1 MRRREV
7 YSKLYGWVI
16 QRKSSGWVQ
25 ARGRKE
31 SSGRESTVG
40 AFRRWRTSRQRGGG
54 GMEEIAEVRGKL
66 SQNCIH
72 CACTIS
78 RSRRE
83 RMREGER
90 ELREAGKVPD
100 FSCRS
105 GKIDL
110 EDEIGDKGISKG
122 NGFSPLFFTS
132 QES

>member
-1 MRRREV
+1 MGA
-7 YSKLYGWVI
+7 SKGKEGVEWE
-16 QRKSSGWVQ
+16 RKHDGCVWAVQ
-25 ARGRKE
+25 DEQTARG
-31 SSGRESTVG
+31 G
-40 AFRRWRTSRQRGGG
+40 A

>member
-1 MRRREV
+1 MGASKWKEGVERER
-7 YSKLYGWVI
+7 KYGGCVSAVEDE
-16 QRKSSGWVQ
+16 QT
-25 ARGRKE
+25 ARG
-31 SSGRESTVG
+31 G
-40 AFRRWRTSRQRGGG
+40 A

-90 ELREAGKVPD
+90 EAGKMPD

-105 GKIDL
+105 PSRLNLRARSVGKPSGTL
-110 EDEIGDKGISKG
+110 SCALRIS
-122 NGFSPLFFTS
+122 TTYD
-132 QES
+132 